1 MKLSLLFALL
11 LASAIAGQA
20 NNILTLSSAQTIVN
34 PGDIVSLDVDLT
46 ATDPVFGY
54 QFDLNYPTSLSF
66 LSATEEGDF
75 AVNGICGPPSPCY
88 DTPDD
93 INGIVTNVYDALT
106 GSNPAT
112 SPETMVTF
120 QFTVV
125 GSGTA
130 SFSLAN
136 IFLPDDSGDSLEV
149 DPVDDLG
156 ITATPEPSTACLA
169 LLAIAFVYWR
179 FRTRKTTLQ

>member
-1 MKLSLLFALL
+1 MKLSLVFALL
-11 LASAIAGQA
+11 LASAISGQA
-20 NNILTLSSAQTIVN
+20 NNILTLSAAATTVN
-34 PGDIVSLDVDLT
+34 PGDTLSLDVDLT

-54 QFDLNYPTSLSF
+54 QFDLNYPTFLNF
-66 LSATEEGDF
+66 LSVTEEGDF

-93 INGIVTNVYDALT
+93 VNGIVTNVLDALT
-106 GSNPAT
+106 GSDPAT
-112 SPETMVTF
+112 SPETIVNF

-136 IFLPDDSGDSLEV
+136 IFLTDDSADTLEV
-149 DPVDDLG
+149 DPVDDVS
-156 ITATPEPSTACLA
+156 ITATPEPSTGYLA
-169 LLAIAFVYWR
+169 LLAMALVYCR
-179 FRTRKTTLQ
+179 FRTRKI

>member
-1 MKLSLLFALL
+1 
-11 LASAIAGQA
+11 
-20 NNILTLSSAQTIVN
+20 
-34 PGDIVSLDVDLT
+34 
-46 ATDPVFGY
+46 
-54 QFDLNYPTSLSF
+54 
-66 LSATEEGDF
+66 
-75 AVNGICGPPSPCY
+75 
-88 DTPDD
+88 
-93 INGIVTNVYDALT
+93 
-106 GSNPAT
+106 
-112 SPETMVTF
+112 MVTF